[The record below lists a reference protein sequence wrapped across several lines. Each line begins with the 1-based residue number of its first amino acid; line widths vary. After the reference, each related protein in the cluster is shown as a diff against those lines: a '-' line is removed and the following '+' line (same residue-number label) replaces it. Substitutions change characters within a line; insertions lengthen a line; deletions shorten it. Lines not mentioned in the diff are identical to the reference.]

1 MKNAVKRRLQI
12 MTVLFSLAVFS
23 FAWSIPVC
31 AEESTEP
38 AEVTQEEMDK
48 AYDDAMMYGDSELTF
63 LTMEEANYWLT
74 VLMKYASGNLTE
86 ADFAELKDPDSMQLL
101 ELDDLIALSDSFIK
115 ETEIQADLS
124 EYEDAVSSW
133 KAFMEDL
140 SGDTKVAAADELFD
154 QLPLESRADYLEA
167 AYNVDTAV
175 WNILKSELGDSL
187 SALTGLV
194 SDISPYVEKGAETI
208 SNAFTVIDKIK
219 TFLSVGSD
227 QERYDKRLSL
237 QQIKTKFTL
246 LQQILLAAGRVT
258 ETVWAVEEPEPL
270 SATETE
276 SEAAAQSVLSGDVV
290 PVTWEV
296 TPEHPMIDSDEARA
310 LYKQIKANDY
320 PTIEEL
326 RNHPVVAQLDALSA
340 YYKELYGNTA
350 DIHTPEREALRE
362 ETKEWFL
369 SQGSARTDRIDE
381 NGKHHYVYD
390 GTLNQDYELE
400 LVLGLPASGKS
411 TMVTDPDSEEMGAFI
426 LDCDMI
432 KEQLPEYKESHGA
445 AADAIHFE
453 GYGLM
458 LEAMK
463 EFLKGGSMEG
473 TNVILPIVSSDLDD
487 LMETFIKPFESAGY
501 HVKAKFCA
509 ARPNEAAARVV
520 MRELGGGQLI
530 NSNVAFGFGNAPE
543 EVYKELS
550 VMLNSFG
557 EPYGTDVEAEDLAA

>member
-187 SALTGLV
+187 
-194 SDISPYVEKGAETI
+194 
-208 SNAFTVIDKIK
+208 NAT
-219 TFLSVGSD
+219 T
-227 QERYDKRLSL
+227 
-237 QQIKTKFTL
+237 
-246 LQQILLAAGRVT
+246 
-258 ETVWAVEEPEPL
+258 
-270 SATETE
+270 
-276 SEAAAQSVLSGDVV
+276 
-290 PVTWEV
+290 
-296 TPEHPMIDSDEARA
+296 
-310 LYKQIKANDY
+310 
-320 PTIEEL
+320 
-326 RNHPVVAQLDALSA
+326 
-340 YYKELYGNTA
+340 
-350 DIHTPEREALRE
+350 
-362 ETKEWFL
+362 
-369 SQGSARTDRIDE
+369 
-381 NGKHHYVYD
+381 
-390 GTLNQDYELE
+390 
-400 LVLGLPASGKS
+400 
-411 TMVTDPDSEEMGAFI
+411 
-426 LDCDMI
+426 
-432 KEQLPEYKESHGA
+432 
-445 AADAIHFE
+445 
-453 GYGLM
+453 
-458 LEAMK
+458 
-463 EFLKGGSMEG
+463 
-473 TNVILPIVSSDLDD
+473 
-487 LMETFIKPFESAGY
+487 
-501 HVKAKFCA
+501 
-509 ARPNEAAARVV
+509 
-520 MRELGGGQLI
+520 
-530 NSNVAFGFGNAPE
+530 
-543 EVYKELS
+543 
-550 VMLNSFG
+550 
-557 EPYGTDVEAEDLAA
+557 